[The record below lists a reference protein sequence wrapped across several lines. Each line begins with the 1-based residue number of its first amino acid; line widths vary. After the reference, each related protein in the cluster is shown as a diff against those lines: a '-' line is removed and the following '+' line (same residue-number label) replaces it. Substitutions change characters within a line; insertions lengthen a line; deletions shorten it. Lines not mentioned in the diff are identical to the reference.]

1 MKPQPRTQ
9 SLDLC
14 SCAGLTTPVLEEEAP
29 FIDLSTHSELFV
41 SSSEAKTEVI
51 PTLESTSGQ
60 LWTIKST
67 SGEEENVKNL
77 ADGPESLSSRGG
89 IERFISVSETISPA
103 NVNGFAQNQP
113 AKGSDDGSDSAIS
126 PSRTDSTHQDNQCP
140 LSVHVDQAS
149 SSSAAVSEGDSGI
162 EPCAE
167 GEEGGPGLPGGSQTS
182 KSAPADVSGAAADA
196 FSKAEQQDK
205 KKGDVS
211 FKAFGLFWCC
221 DKVG

>member
-14 SCAGLTTPVLEEEAP
+14 SRAGLTSPVLEEEASFLDP
-29 FIDLSTHSELFV
+29 TTPSELFV
-41 SSSEAKTEVI
+41 SSSEAKTDTNSTTEF
-51 PTLESTSGQ
+51 ESTSG
-60 LWTIKST
+60 
-67 SGEEENVKNL
+67 GEENVTNV
-77 ADGPESLSSRGG
+77 ADSPETLSSRGG

-103 NVNGFAQNQP
+103 NVNDFAQNQP
-113 AKGSDDGSDSAIS
+113 AKGSTDGSDTAIS
-126 PSRTDSTHQDNQCP
+126 PSRTDSTHQDYQCP
-140 LSVHVDQAS
+140 LSAHVDQGS

-167 GEEGGPGLPGGSQTS
+167 GEEGAPGLSGGSQTS

-205 KKGDVS
+205 KKGEVS
-211 FKAFGLFWCC
+211 FKVCDLLWSC